1 MSRITDS
8 DKMKFS
14 VFQDERFIDLN
25 LYQFG
30 WQRCQPL
37 YAFGPYVRNHYLFH
51 YVISGKGS
59 LEANGRYYPIH
70 AGQGFLI
77 CPNQVTA
84 YAADQHDPWEYVW
97 LEFDGII
104 VPGCLRQAGLS
115 DRQPVY
121 SPGSAQMGRQL
132 QAQMMAMIDQS
143 EASSMQLIGQGF
155 LFLDLLVRSSG
166 HQEGRGGKRLRDFYI
181 KEALSF
187 IEQHYMHNI
196 SVEDIADC
204 CGLDR
209 SYFGR
214 VFRDTMGASP
224 QRFLM
229 LYRMA
234 KAERLLK
241 ESRLSI
247 SEISAMV
254 GYENPLHFSR
264 AFKAVY
270 DIPPREYR
278 QRNFNPPE
286 T

>member
-1 MSRITDS
+1 MPRIDER

-30 WQRCQPL
+30 WQRCKPL

-51 YVISGKGS
+51 YVISGKGV
-59 LEANGRYYPIH
+59 LESCGQHYPIR

-77 CPNQVTA
+77 CPNQITA
-84 YAADQHDPWEYVW
+84 YIADQDDPWEYTW
-97 LEFDGII
+97 IEFDGLV
-104 VPGCLRQAGLS
+104 VPGFLRQAGLS
-115 DRQPVY
+115 DKQPVFTPC
-121 SPGSAQMGRQL
+121 SSELAKQLELQMLAMLEHGSASALR
-132 QAQMMAMIDQS
+132 
-143 EASSMQLIGQGF
+143 LIGQGY
-155 LFLDLLVRSSG
+155 LFLDLLVRGSGHKQPSSG
-166 HQEGRGGKRLRDFYI
+166 KKLRDFYM

-196 SVEDIADC
+196 SVEDISDF

-214 VFRDTMGASP
+214 IFRDTLGASP

-234 KAERLLK
+234 KAEQLLK
-241 ESRLSI
+241 ESRISI

-264 AFKAVY
+264 AFKGVY
-270 DIPPREYR
+270 EIPPREYR
-278 QRNFNPPE
+278 QRHFNPPE